1 MLDAPDVLESEIQ
14 QLERRSADRSD
25 GRYFVPLADRYRRRG
40 DLDRAEA
47 LLREG
52 LGRFPE
58 YVSAYVVLGQTL
70 ADRGQADESVRVF
83 RRVLSADP
91 QNLVALRALG
101 NLAAANGRL
110 DEAMHWYQELLAA
123 DPMNHE
129 AREALAGLS
138 AAAAAIAV
146 PEPGLEPDP
155 EPEFEPDPDPD
166 FDVGPHDQAAGE
178 MITETIAELYSQQ
191 GFHDRA
197 AQVYRELLRR
207 GPETPELQRR
217 LAEAER
223 MAIPVEPEPTIAET
237 LSELLAWTPDTRR

>member
-14 QLERRSADRSD
+14 LLERRSANGSD
-25 GRYFVPLADRYRRRG
+25 GRYFVPLADRYRRSG
-40 DLDRAEA
+40 DLDRAEG
-47 LLREG
+47 LLRSG
-52 LGRFPE
+52 LERFPD
-58 YVSAYVVLGQTL
+58 YVSAYVVLGQIL

-91 QNLVALRALG
+91 QNLVALRTLG
-101 NLAAANGRL
+101 SLAASNGRL

-123 DPMNHE
+123 DPMNYE
-129 AREALAGLS
+129 AREALVGLS
-138 AAAAAIAV
+138 AAAAPPPSPSPELEPA
-146 PEPGLEPDP
+146 PEP
-155 EPEFEPDPDPD
+155 EPDPDLD
-166 FDVGPHDQAAGE
+166 LEFHVEPHDQAAGE

-223 MAIPVEPEPTIAET
+223 MAIPVQPEPTIAET
-237 LSELLAWTPDTRR
+237 LSELLAWTPDAKH